1 MSRALGTH
9 PLSPTC
15 QTLRRH
21 IRSTTSNPD
30 TSIAL
35 LLEVTTGGF
44 AAVAVDKGACAVV
57 VTDGRG
63 GNLLAVDVVIKQ
75 AAVPVTGIGLTAAF
89 FAGGLTVAKAVAVPL
104 PAYFNRFTRFVLT
117 GFLRRFAS
125 LAAARRWQAVMCAFG
140 LIVLLV
146 KDVGGRFVGQR

>member
-1 MSRALGTH
+1 MALGTP

-35 LLEVTTGGF
+35 LLEITTGGF

-63 GNLLAVDVVIKQ
+63 GNLLAVDLVVKQ
-75 AAVPVTGIGLTAAF
+75 AVVSMTGAGLATAL

-117 GFLRRFAS
+117 GFLRRFAG
-125 LAAARRWQAVMCAFG
+125 LAAARSWQAVMRASG

-146 KDVGGRFVGQR
+146 KDIGGCFVGQR

>member
-1 MSRALGTH
+1 MLGTH
-9 PLSPTC
+9 PLSPTY

-21 IRSTTSNPD
+21 IRSTASNPD
-30 TSIAL
+30 TSLTL

-63 GNLLAVDVVIKQ
+63 GNLLAVDLVIKQ
-75 AAVPVTGIGLTAAF
+75 AAVSMTGAGLATALL
-89 FAGGLTVAKAVAVPL
+89 AGGLVVAKAVAIPL
-104 PAYFNRFTRFVLT
+104 PAYFNRFAGLALAGLVC
-117 GFLRRFAS
+117 RFARC
-125 LAAARRWQAVMCAFG
+125 AAARRWQAVMRALG